1 MVTSPVPH
9 RDLEVIVHETLGDT
23 NVSCRGRI
31 VTSTADSL
39 KETIRPL
46 IADRKTIWLDLTEV
60 SYMDSSGLGTVVGL
74 FVSAQRVNAHLKL
87 INVNEQIRQLFSI
100 TKLGQWFMEGR
111 DPGYPQSPS
120 R

>member
-1 MVTSPVPH
+1 MVTSSVPQ
-9 RDLEVIVHETLGDT
+9 RDLELIVHDTPVETT
-23 NVSCRGRI
+23 VSCRGRI

-39 KETIRPL
+39 RETIRPL

-74 FVSAQRVNAHLKL
+74 FVGAQRVNAHLKL
-87 INVNEQIRQLFSI
+87 INVSQQIRQLFSI

-111 DPGYPQSPS
+111 DPDYPQSPC